1 MIRLAI
7 AALAALIVSA
17 ASAQQFPI
25 AGKPIRVIVPFTPGG
40 ATDVQA
46 RAIAQRVSASLGV
59 SMVVENKPGGST
71 VIGAREVQHASPD
84 GHTLLY
90 TITTHVQIPQTFRTP
105 PWDPFK
111 DFTPITAGGLGGTV
125 LTVHESVPATNL
137 RELIAH
143 ARANPGKMSYA
154 SFGTGST
161 AHLNGEM
168 LKRITGVDIVHVPY
182 KGAGD
187 ATRDVL
193 SGQVQ
198 LFFDGVNTAISNA
211 KTGKVRMFAA
221 ATDRRIPLL
230 PDLPTMREQ
239 GLAIGID
246 GFLAFFGPAGM
257 PPAVVDALHREIAKA
272 LATRE
277 IRDLFFNIGYE
288 TGGMP
293 PAEFARLVRSLYDR
307 WGEVIRELNIKL
319 DQ

>member
-1 MIRLAI
+1 MSRIAI
-7 AALAALIVSA
+7 ALCAAVLAAGA
-17 ASAQQFPI
+17 HAQQFPI
-25 AGKPIRVIVPFTPGG
+25 AGKPIRFVVPFTPGG
-40 ATDVQA
+40 ATDLQA
-46 RAIAQRVSASLGV
+46 RAIAQKVSASLNLPV
-59 SMVVENKPGGST
+59 VVENKPGGST
-71 VIGAREVQHASPD
+71 VIGAREVQKAAPD

-111 DFTPITAGGLGGTV
+111 DFTAITAGGLGGTV
-125 LTVHESVPATNL
+125 LTVHESVPAANIG
-137 RELIAH
+137 ELVAH
-143 ARANPGKMSYA
+143 AKANPGKMSYA

-168 LKRITGVDIVHVPY
+168 LKRVAGIDIVHVPY

-198 LFFDGVNTAISNA
+198 LFFDGVNTAVNNA
-211 KTGKVRMFAA
+211 KTGKVRMLAA

-246 GFLAFFGPAGM
+246 GFLAFFGPPGM
-257 PPAVVDALHREIAKA
+257 SPGVVDAVYRELAKA
-272 LATRE
+272 IATKE
-277 IRDLFFNIGYE
+277 IRDLFLGIGYE

-293 PAEFARLVRSLYDR
+293 PADFARLVRSLYDR
-307 WGEVIRELNIKL
+307 WGAVIRELDIKI